1 MLSLKTK
8 RVLIAVLLL
17 SLIAAIFTG
26 WWGSSFG
33 FTRLIS
39 AVPDE
44 EIICGIDQG
53 EEEFRFFQT
62 DKEGRLLD
70 EIRWPAKG
78 NDFYYTYEGPIRDG
92 DAFYVM
98 ERQVEIVSDLI
109 IYETVCY
116 LDFENN
122 RLEPVWSLPVSDL
135 LQKNNLAFTVQN
147 GVLSCFRTD
156 YSGKEATATLW
167 QADETASQAGEISF
181 SALWEAA
188 GAIQMTEVFDFSFD
202 IGVGFTDFYLAD
214 CGTVAFTPPSGEVWT
229 VAPGGE
235 PQQVELPAGTGALVM
250 TASNDGNLFY
260 LVDAE
265 NRVYQLDMTQP
276 EKAERIFTYEER
288 GLASTGVT
296 ALSFQENG
304 EDFCAVTWNGEA
316 LNFWQNGE
324 GTVIRRLSV
333 SAGTIL
339 FRAFLGFAGTWAA
352 ALIVALLVRLFL
364 FFTKGKVPIVT
375 KLLAAFLPILA
386 VSLVLLSTIAS
397 NLMTTELVDAQYER
411 LYLLTSQQTATLNS
425 SYIEEVDPED
435 AFDSVYF
442 YELRSALNLLPGM
455 GILQQEE
462 GHAQVVYHSN
472 YFWLYKMVDGQL
484 VSLICEQDY
493 VGVPVEK
500 RYNEEIADQFY
511 WVAESGQILRTGF
524 KDSMG
529 QWSTLL
535 VPVYNEFGEV
545 VAVLE
550 AGDTQQ
556 SLDHAVQ
563 QAVRQL
569 RLLILSVMAVLALLL
584 SIVIAISLH
593 PLRILRQ
600 RVQDI
605 SDGNLGVQVPERGH
619 DEVSEISRTF
629 NIMSKNVA
637 FRDKEIRLTSDG
649 YSRFVPARVFG
660 LLNKQSVIDV
670 QLADE
675 TSVQAAVLNCS
686 VGAFDDIAR
695 SLRSR
700 EMFRMINRVLARLVP
715 VVDETGG
722 MVDRFDRA
730 GLLAIY
736 THQPDKALDAAIT
749 LCQTLQAVKI
759 AEAGNQDLDFHVT
772 LSAGPAM
779 IGIVGAEERLE
790 AMTISEH
797 TSFTSF
803 LRPLAAK
810 YGASVLLTDS
820 AARLIPDFESRYHA
834 RTIGFVYMR
843 TLERTERLYDVYDGD
858 EELTRKL
865 KEETR
870 ELFEKG
876 VTLFCSHEYYDARLL
891 FIEVLKK
898 NRRDK
903 AARHYLYLCDTC
915 YREENTQHDVWLETY

>member
-1 MLSLKTK
+1 MS
-8 RVLIAVLLL
+8 
-17 SLIAAIFTG
+17 
-26 WWGSSFG
+26 
-33 FTRLIS
+33 
-39 AVPDE
+39 
-44 EIICGIDQG
+44 
-53 EEEFRFFQT
+53 
-62 DKEGRLLD
+62 
-70 EIRWPAKG
+70 
-78 NDFYYTYEGPIRDG
+78 
-92 DAFYVM
+92 
-98 ERQVEIVSDLI
+98 
-109 IYETVCY
+109 
-116 LDFENN
+116 
-122 RLEPVWSLPVSDL
+122 
-135 LQKNNLAFTVQN
+135 
-147 GVLSCFRTD
+147 
-156 YSGKEATATLW
+156 
-167 QADETASQAGEISF
+167 
-181 SALWEAA
+181 
-188 GAIQMTEVFDFSFD
+188 
-202 IGVGFTDFYLAD
+202 
-214 CGTVAFTPPSGEVWT
+214 
-229 VAPGGE
+229 
-235 PQQVELPAGTGALVM
+235 
-250 TASNDGNLFY
+250 
-260 LVDAE
+260 
-265 NRVYQLDMTQP
+265 
-276 EKAERIFTYEER
+276 
-288 GLASTGVT
+288 
-296 ALSFQENG
+296 
-304 EDFCAVTWNGEA
+304 
-316 LNFWQNGE
+316 
-324 GTVIRRLSV
+324 
-333 SAGTIL
+333 
-339 FRAFLGFAGTWAA
+339 
-352 ALIVALLVRLFL
+352 
-364 FFTKGKVPIVT
+364 
-375 KLLAAFLPILA
+375 
-386 VSLVLLSTIAS
+386 
-397 NLMTTELVDAQYER
+397 
-411 LYLLTSQQTATLNS
+411 
-425 SYIEEVDPED
+425 
-435 AFDSVYF
+435 
-442 YELRSALNLLPGM
+442 
-455 GILQQEE
+455 
-462 GHAQVVYHSN
+462 
-472 YFWLYKMVDGQL
+472 
-484 VSLICEQDY
+484 
-493 VGVPVEK
+493 
-500 RYNEEIADQFY
+500 
-511 WVAESGQILRTGF
+511 
-524 KDSMG
+524 
-529 QWSTLL
+529 
-535 VPVYNEFGEV
+535 
-545 VAVLE
+545 
-550 AGDTQQ
+550 
-556 SLDHAVQ
+556 
-563 QAVRQL
+563 
-569 RLLILSVMAVLALLL
+569 
-584 SIVIAISLH
+584 
-593 PLRILRQ
+593 
-600 RVQDI
+600 
-605 SDGNLGVQVPERGH
+605 ERGH

-759 AEAGNQDLDFHVT
+759 EEAGNQDLDFHVT